1 MVTVV
6 NNAAMVMNKVSFAWG
21 ISSLFR
27 RTYLRKMMSAITDEM
42 TGVFANTGA
51 AFREIHPYL
60 FFTTVRRDALCGSVE
75 IWSAKHCNWF
85 RN

>member
-1 MVTVV
+1 
-6 NNAAMVMNKVSFAWG
+6 
-21 ISSLFR
+21 
-27 RTYLRKMMSAITDEM
+27 MSAITDEM